1 METVKGKM
9 LVGPILA
16 LVGAI
21 LLLIAGL
28 IGLTNPLMQA
38 LMVILPIVAL
48 SFVMSIILGVLALA
62 GAFMAITG
70 KKQGNYLTL
79 IAGLIGTVGMFIP
92 ITPLGVPMLV
102 YTFIFIDPILIL
114 IGGILGVLLKE

>member
-16 LVGAI
+16 LIGGI

-28 IGLTNPLMQA
+28 IGLTNPLIQIIIA
-38 LMVILPIVAL
+38 LFPIAVL
-48 SFVMSIILGVLALA
+48 SFVMSIILGVLALV

-79 IAGLIGTVGMFIP
+79 IAGLVGTIGMFIP
-92 ITPLGVPMLV
+92 LTIVGPMFV
-102 YTFIFIDPILIL
+102 YTFIFVDPILVL